1 MAFGHG
7 HHFCA
12 GAQLARLEA
21 TIAFEMLF
29 ARFRSIELDST
40 QPLAYRNNANI
51 RCVEKLPIRVAK

>member
-21 TIAFEMLF
+21 ITAFEMILS
-29 ARFRSIELDST
+29 RFPVIELDSLE
-40 QPLAYRNNANI
+40 PPGYRKNSNI
-51 RCVEKLPIRVAK
+51 RCVDMLRLRV